1 METII
6 QITIDVILF
15 LIASYFLFY
24 KSFLKELGK
33 QNAQLTTIEEK
44 TKIIEDV
51 KVVFTKEIEALRSE
65 LQKKNLEYQINQTEL
80 TKKRFE
86 RIDNLYIE
94 LINLQQ
100 FVQSNLFYFND
111 EEDYLNKSK
120 KFKEAYELANSA
132 KFKCLIY
139 ISNELKQKIT
149 DVLNGAYSAFNL
161 FNGLYHTDT
170 RKFGE
175 VSIFNLPKQEL
186 FVKLANENI
195 DYLEKIEK
203 QINKLPELLN
213 SLEIELKKQ
222 VILKNIE

>member
-80 TKKRFE
+80 TKKTF
-86 RIDNLYIE
+86 
-94 LINLQQ
+94 
-100 FVQSNLFYFND
+100 
-111 EEDYLNKSK
+111 
-120 KFKEAYELANSA
+120 
-132 KFKCLIY
+132 
-139 ISNELKQKIT
+139 
-149 DVLNGAYSAFNL
+149 
-161 FNGLYHTDT
+161 
-170 RKFGE
+170 
-175 VSIFNLPKQEL
+175 
-186 FVKLANENI
+186 
-195 DYLEKIEK
+195 
-203 QINKLPELLN
+203 
-213 SLEIELKKQ
+213 
-222 VILKNIE
+222 